1 MPQPQKISLRS
12 FWEQLSVPARWLL
25 STTAF
30 STIGRGLTLP
40 FTIIYVNEVRGI
52 DLDVAGALMGIIAVV
67 ALVVTG
73 PIGSLVDRI
82 GARQV
87 LLWGNVIQVAATAL
101 LAFAT
106 TVPTF
111 IVAFTL
117 LGISFGA
124 GWPAFQSMIAA
135 LVDGPLRTQFFGI
148 NFAMLNLGIGIGGV
162 VGGLIADVHRPGTF
176 MALFLGDS
184 LGVCIPI
191 ALLMG
196 PLRHVHARA
205 EAPAAAV
212 GADRIPTPASYLAIL
227 RQPAMAWMTLLT
239 FVSSLV
245 GYGQMEAGF
254 PAFARQV
261 SEVSTR
267 TIGFA
272 FAVNTAV
279 IVLAQFFVLSRIVGR
294 RRTRVYLVLIG
305 LWAVAWTIM
314 GLTGLAPG
322 TLAAAIGVCLF
333 HVFFGIGE
341 TMLNPTMPA
350 IVNDLASD
358 HTRGRYN
365 ATTALAFQL
374 GAIAAPVSAGLMLDH
389 GLGGAFIGTLL
400 AGLAVMVVL
409 TRQLERRLSPSVNGI
424 LTPTEAASFSES
436 GS

>member
-227 RQPAMAWMTLLT
+227 RQP
-239 FVSSLV
+239 
-245 GYGQMEAGF
+245 
-254 PAFARQV
+254 
-261 SEVSTR
+261 
-267 TIGFA
+267 GFA

-409 TRQLERRLSPSVNGI
+409 TRQLERRLSPAVNGI